1 MTVMMIVKVLVMA
14 SASDVDVDDVCGVGS
29 EVLLMI

>member
-14 SASDVDVDDVCGVGS
+14 SASDVDDVCGVGS